1 MFIVWCWR
9 GGTGGEQGSK
19 SQELLKGPKG
29 SHSALV
35 PGKYLLAASFFS
47 ASSPPTKIDQVPA
60 GRVLQVGS
68 ITRLDVVFCFITFCH
83 VRVVEPQVG
92 RRSYS
97 TASLFYFLPPLT
109 GVAGSGGLGV
119 LLTRSQKFVLPRDRY
134 LGPLCCA
141 CHHRRRL

>member
-1 MFIVWCWR
+1 MLEG
-9 GGTGGEQGSK
+9 GGTGGQQGSK

-29 SHSALV
+29 SHSAPV
-35 PGKYLLAASFFS
+35 PGKYLLAASSSFFFRFIPADKDRPS
-47 ASSPPTKIDQVPA
+47 PGRKSPPSWEHHPT
-60 GRVLQVGS
+60 GCCL
-68 ITRLDVVFCFITFCH
+68 
-83 VRVVEPQVG
+83 
-92 RRSYS
+92 
-97 TASLFYFLPPLT
+97 LFYYFLPRSCGRAPSWTSFLLGCVAFLLPSPLP